1 MRRNKILTF
10 SVVVFGAL
18 LISAVAPYSQW
29 GRSAQDNVEVPTVS
43 ASWTETGPAVSSR
56 NELAHVTAVVP
67 PYIILEAIS
76 NQGKHVVRQ
85 PEIRITI
92 ETMSGSYS
100 EYVAST
106 VADPKALPALL
117 VSSNGPGSIN
127 RSLLGLMASN

>member
-1 MRRNKILTF
+1 MRRSNMLTF
-10 SVVVFGAL
+10 SVAVFGVL
-18 LISAVAPYSQW
+18 LIGVIAPYSQW
-29 GRSAQDNVEVPTVS
+29 GRSAPDNVEVPTVS
-43 ASWTETGPAVSSR
+43 ASWTETGTAVSSR

-100 EYVAST
+100 EYVASK
-106 VADPKALPALL
+106 VADPKALLVLL

-127 RSLLGLMASN
+127 RSLLALMASN